1 MFVMARID
9 GVFWSQWGSL
19 RAYGRSPE
27 ESAVALVLQLAAL
40 VARKGA
46 PCLRTISAC

>member
-1 MFVMARID
+1 MARID
-9 GVFWSQWGSL
+9 GIYWSQWGAL

-40 VARKGA
+40 VSRKGA
-46 PCLRTISAC
+46 SCLRISAC